1 MGPVE
6 LKFLFFLKRFV
17 VFCVFVFSSNFF
29 CTTKVHLCIYTT
41 MMMTQNFLCPARCNG
56 HYRGDERGII
66 RLIRGTARGESVD
79 DDDFVFG

>member
-1 MGPVE
+1 MY
-6 LKFLFFLKRFV
+6 LYLLLI
-17 VFCVFVFSSNFF
+17 SSVQRSV
-29 CTTKVHLCIYTT
+29 TKVHLCIST

-66 RLIRGTARGESVD
+66 RLIRGTARGECVDD

>member
-1 MGPVE
+1 MY
-6 LKFLFFLKRFV
+6 LYFLLI
-17 VFCVFVFSSNFF
+17 SSVQRSV
-29 CTTKVHLCIYTT
+29 TKVHLCIYTT

-66 RLIRGTARGESVD
+66 RLIRGTARGECVDDDGDGDD